1 MLNVLPPILDNLA
14 VSLKFEIPEIKETK
28 IKGTATNFS
37 ILTNMV
43 PNGITQ
49 LVIVLLMPR
58 NTEVI
63 PKRRPK
69 INPIII
75 FVCNCIFY
83 FIIIGF
89 VNINQL

>member
-1 MLNVLPPILDNLA
+1 
-14 VSLKFEIPEIKETK
+14 
-28 IKGTATNFS
+28 
-37 ILTNMV
+37 
-43 PNGITQ
+43 
-49 LVIVLLMPR
+49 MPR

-63 PKRRPK
+63 PTRRPK

-75 FVCNCIFY
+75 FVCNFIFY